1 MVQIVIE
8 IVIEIEIV
16 VEMTWSLR
24 RNTGGH
30 SGICVGNRMKVELVV
45 VWEWS

>member
-1 MVQIVIE
+1 MVQIVVE
-8 IVIEIEIV
+8 IVIEI
-16 VEMTWSLR
+16 EMTWSLR
-24 RNTGGH
+24 RNTGDH